1 MKLFVLSAF
10 CLMALLRIFCSLLLR
25 DKTFLSG
32 ESKPVYICAVCIAL
46 SAFGGACG
54 GGYILST
61 VTGGYQNV
69 TLLTAFSAVAAV
81 IIAVIIALIAK
92 KIFALGGI
100 YLPAL
105 ILCPVLSGVMTSL
118 TFAGASITDLA
129 ISAAA
134 SACSFAII
142 FVLWHA
148 VKLGT
153 SKLKHGF
160 ILEGVCIAAAV
171 TTVLSVL

>member
-1 MKLFVLSAF
+1 MSSFVLSAF
-10 CLMALLRIFCSLLLR
+10 CLIGLLRIFCSLLLR

-32 ESKPVYICAVCIAL
+32 ESKPVYVSAVSIAL

-61 VTGGYQNV
+61 VAGGYQNV
-69 TLLTAFSAVAAV
+69 TLLTAFSAVTAAVLAV
-81 IIAVIIALIAK
+81 IIAFIAK
-92 KIFALGGI
+92 KTFALGGI

-105 ILCPVLSGVMTSL
+105 VLCPVLSAVMTTI
-118 TFAGASITDLA
+118 TFAGENITDLA
-129 ISAAA
+129 VTSAL
-134 SACSFAII
+134 SAVTFAIV

-153 SKLKHGF
+153 SKVKHGY

-171 TTVLSVL
+171 TTVFSVL